1 VVTDGWTVGR
11 SLAGNSKTQTPT
23 TLNERIG
30 DLSPADLVR
39 LRNLRIASF
48 SGHYGGVNEQP
59 FKLGALIAR
68 VTETVK
74 SAPSSAENRG
84 VLVKVI
90 DEHDVAVHIAD

>member
-1 VVTDGWTVGR
+1 LRTHSQNGKR
-11 SLAGNSKTQTPT
+11 LAAY
-23 TLNERIG
+23 G

>member
-1 VVTDGWTVGR
+1 MLRT
-11 SLAGNSKTQTPT
+11 SS
-23 TLNERIG
+23 IG
-30 DLSPADLVR
+30 YRKVLIAEHCRYGTRDLSPADLVR

-90 DEHDVAVHIAD
+90 DEHDVAVHIADL

>member
-1 VVTDGWTVGR
+1 MCLEVSSSDTMP
-11 SLAGNSKTQTPT
+11 GNVPPGMM
-23 TLNERIG
+23 LPII
-30 DLSPADLVR
+30 P
-39 LRNLRIASF
+39 F